1 MKASQLKHQL
11 YTYCCNWVAQRIA
24 NAEEALASVKEA
36 GNDETKS
43 TSGDKHE
50 TGRAMMQGEAE
61 RYQLQLQKA
70 RELEAE
76 LQRINPEQQSE
87 SITTGSLVETAAGR
101 FYIAIGIGK
110 ITVDGKDYFVLSE
123 ASPLGAALKGKKS
136 GETFLFQQ
144 KQVVIKLVL

>member
-1 MKASQLKHQL
+1 MSQQLKHRI
-11 YTYCCNWVAQRIA
+11 YTYCCTWVAQRIT

-50 TGRAMMQGEAE
+50 TGRAMMQGEAD
-61 RYQLQLQKA
+61 RYQIQLQKA

-87 SITTGSLVETAAGR
+87 RIAAGSLVETAAGN

-110 ITVDGKDYFVLSE
+110 ITVDGNDYFVLSE
-123 ASPLGAALKGKKS
+123 ASPLGVALKGKKA

-144 KQVVIKLVL
+144 KQVLIKSVS

>member
-1 MKASQLKHQL
+1 MLQQLKNKL
-11 YTYCCNWVAQRIA
+11 YTYCCTWVAQRNA

-61 RYQLQLQKA
+61 RYQVQLQKA

-87 SITTGSLVETAAGR
+87 SIIAGSLVETAAGR

-110 ITVDGKDYFVLSE
+110 ITVDGNDYFVLSE
-123 ASPLGAALKGKKS
+123 ASPLGAALKGKKA

-144 KQVVIKLVL
+144 KQVMIKKIV

>member
-1 MKASQLKHQL
+1 MLPQIKSKL
-11 YTYCCNWVAQRIA
+11 YAHCCNYVAQRIA

-61 RYQLQLQKA
+61 RYQVQLQKA

-76 LQRINPEQQSE
+76 LQRINPEQQSSTAE
-87 SITTGSLVETAAGR
+87 YGSLVQTAAGS
-101 FYIAIGIGK
+101 FYLAIGIGK
-110 ITVDGKDYFVLSE
+110 VTVEGGDYFVLSP
-123 ASPLGAALKGKKS
+123 ASPLGVVLKGKKA
-136 GETFLFQQ
+136 GDTFLFQQ
-144 KQVVIKLVL
+144 KQVLITAIV